1 LSVRY
6 HKSARTLH
14 RGFEDYIPT
23 CPRHVIPAHAVALS
37 FDATFFGRGY
47 GLLVYRAARRNI
59 YWQEIASE
67 TMAAIEQ
74 GLLHLAAE
82 GWRFSSF
89 TIDGRRGVVQ
99 LLERLF
105 PGTPIQLCLYHQ
117 KAIVRRYTTT
127 RPKTECGKAIRT
139 LMAEMM
145 TLDETDFLACLHA
158 IKRTCRD
165 FLKERN
171 ENNQF
176 RHRSLRAALRSLTSN
191 SPYLYTWKRYPNP
204 AIPNTTNSCDGS
216 FAHWKS
222 KIKLHRGLKQ
232 HRRAKMI
239 RYLLQNS

>member
-1 LSVRY
+1 M
-6 HKSARTLH
+6 
-14 RGFEDYIPT
+14 I
-23 CPRHVIPAHAVALS
+23 
-37 FDATFFGRGY
+37 
-47 GLLVYRAARRNI
+47 YRACSRNI

-67 TMAAIEQ
+67 TMAKIEQ
-74 GLLHLAAE
+74 GLLHLHAQ

-127 RPKTECGKAIRT
+127 RPKTECGKAIRS
-139 LMAEMM
+139 LMAEMV
-145 TLDETDFLACLHA
+145 TLAEPDFLSRLHA
-158 IKRTCRD
+158 IKWQYRD

-171 ENNQF
+171 ESGQF
-176 RHRSLRAALRSLTSN
+176 RHRSLRAALRSLTAN
-191 SPYLYTWKRYPNP
+191 SLYLYTWKRYPQL

-222 KIKLHRGLKQ
+222 KVKLHRGLRKD
-232 HRRAKMI
+232 RRSKMI
-239 RYLLQNS
+239 AFLLHNS